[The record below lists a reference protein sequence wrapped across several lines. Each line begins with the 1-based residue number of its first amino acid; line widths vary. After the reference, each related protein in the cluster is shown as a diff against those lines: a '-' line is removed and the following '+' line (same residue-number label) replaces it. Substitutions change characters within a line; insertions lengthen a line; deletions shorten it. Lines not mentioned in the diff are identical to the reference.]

1 MLVFDTSVL
10 CVWLR
15 VPGKDTC
22 GSGENRLTYEIVNS
36 NNSSLKFGIITP
48 RPRRHNIRVL

>member
-36 NNSSLKFGIITP
+36 NNSSLKF
-48 RPRRHNIRVL
+48 